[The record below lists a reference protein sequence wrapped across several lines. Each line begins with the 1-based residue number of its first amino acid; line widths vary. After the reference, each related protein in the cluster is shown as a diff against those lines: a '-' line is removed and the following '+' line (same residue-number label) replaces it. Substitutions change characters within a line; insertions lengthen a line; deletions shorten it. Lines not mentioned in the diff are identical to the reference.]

1 VSHRP
6 RRSTLTPFAS
16 GLTAVIAVC
25 GVVGS
30 VGVFGSTPAFAAASG
45 VSAAAGNPVRAQEW
59 WLDSL
64 NVAQAW
70 RTTRGAGVT
79 VAVLGTGV
87 AVRHPDLAGGVATG
101 PDYSGSG
108 RTPDGPFWGID
119 GTQVASVIAGRG
131 HGPGH
136 QSGIV
141 GVAPAARILS
151 VRVNLE
157 FNDPLNSDQAVTRRL
172 PGAIADGITYAVDH
186 GARVIDLPLDP
197 GTFGPAGG
205 GDPAAAGGSRAEQA
219 AVAYALR
226 KSVVLVAPAG
236 DDGDGPGLVNY
247 PAAYTGVIAVGAVS
261 RSSSLAPFSSRRSYV
276 ALTAPGV
283 NLTAATPPAGY
294 AAVSSTSAASGIV
307 AGVAALLLSRFPHLT
322 VAQVTRALT
331 TSTVTPGGTAAAD
344 NAAGPGTG
352 HGTVDAARA
361 VSVAA
366 LFTAAGAATPT
377 SAPTPTPSRPQPSAG
392 RVGAA
397 AHRADVSALAGSL
410 VRAVVAGLGVLIVL
424 VIVLILVMRSRRKR
438 TGSGP
443 YESGRSGIG
452 RSGSGRSGSG
462 RSDLAGAQNPGRNQR
477 TQGTQE
483 PRGAREPQGTRGQHG
498 RRRAGRAPAP
508 SQEPTG
514 LSTTVRRPQLAPPG
528 ALGGPGAPL
537 TPGVPGAPGGL
548 GVPLTPGAPGG
559 PAATG
564 WPAPGGWQGGG
575 LGEIAHPPGQPARP
589 AIAPVA
595 RTANPVRGGRST
607 ADASPPSPPWA
618 PAPEPDQTSGPFP
631 VAAGGSFRPAP
642 GSGLRVPR
650 DVPRPPTFTARPPG
664 PGTPAVPRDFH
675 PTVAR
680 PGFDGPATIPDFAA
694 LDQVTGPAAS
704 APMAG
709 PAASAPLAG
718 PAASAPIA
726 GPAASGPIA
735 SPAAPGQ
742 FSGTTANPAAARPGD
757 GPDVTEK
764 ALGPDVMEAATDP
777 DITRI
782 AGRPRPAGPVYGPD
796 FPTRQGVDFAA
807 APVAT
812 GYPGPARPAEDAATV
827 YPGDAAP
834 YRGDPASYRGE
845 AGPVPAD
852 GWPPAEPPAAGS
864 GSVADPNSIWD
875 LAATDVFPVAPSQPP
890 DDEAPGA
897 S

>member
-6 RRSTLTPFAS
+6 HRSTLTPFAS

-30 VGVFGSTPAFAAASG
+30 LGVLGSAPAFAAAGG
-45 VSAAAGNPVRAQEW
+45 VSASAAGDPVRAQEW

-64 NVAQAW
+64 NVTQAW

-87 AVRHPDLAGGVATG
+87 AARHPDLAGDVATG
-101 PDYSGSG
+101 PDYTGSG
-108 RTPDGPFWGID
+108 RAPGGPFWGID
-119 GTQVASVIAGRG
+119 GTQVASVIAGHG
-131 HGPGH
+131 HGPGR

-157 FNDPLNSDQAVTRRL
+157 FNDPLNSDQSVTRRL

-197 GTFGPAGG
+197 GTFGATSG

-261 RSSSLAPFSSRRSYV
+261 RSGSLAPFSSRRSYV

-283 NLTAATPPAGY
+283 DLTAATPASGY
-294 AAVSSTSAASGIV
+294 AEVSSTSTASGIV

-361 VSVAA
+361 VSLAA
-366 LFTAAGAATPT
+366 LFSAAGAATPT
-377 SAPTPTPSRPQPSAG
+377 PTPTPASATPRPPASAG

-397 AHRADVSALAGSL
+397 AHRTDVSALAGSL
-410 VRAVVAGLGVLIVL
+410 VRDVVAGLGVLIVL
-424 VIVLILVMRSRRKR
+424 VIAAILVMRSRRKR
-438 TGSGP
+438 
-443 YESGRSGIG
+443 
-452 RSGSGRSGSG
+452 SGSG
-462 RSDLAGAQNPGRNQR
+462 RSDPAGAQRPGRNQ
-477 TQGTQE
+477 QVGSAQK
-483 PRGAREPQGTRGQHG
+483 PPGARDPQGTRGQHG
-498 RRRAGRAPAP
+498 RRRTDRAPAA

-514 LSTTVRRPQLAPPG
+514 LSATVRRPQLAPPG
-528 ALGGPGAPL
+528 A
-537 TPGVPGAPGGL
+537 
-548 GVPLTPGAPGG
+548 PLTPGAPPTPGAPG
-559 PAATG
+559 PVGAPGRPAATG

-575 LGEIAHPPGQPARP
+575 LGEIAHPPGPP
-589 AIAPVA
+589 IAPVP
-595 RTANPVRGGRST
+595 RTPNPPRGGRSA
-607 ADASPPSPPWA
+607 ADATPPTPPTPPWA
-618 PAPEPDQTSGPFP
+618 PAPEPDQASNSFP
-631 VAAGGSFRPAP
+631 VALPGSFTPPP

-650 DVPRPPTFTARPPG
+650 DVPRPPTFTARPSSPDTPAVPLG
-664 PGTPAVPRDFH
+664 PGTPAVSRDADTPPPPH
-675 PTVAR
+675 DLYTPAVR
-680 PGFDGPATIPDFAA
+680 PGLDGPAAIPGF
-694 LDQVTGPAAS
+694 T
-704 APMAG
+704 
-709 PAASAPLAG
+709 
-718 PAASAPIA
+718 
-726 GPAASGPIA
+726 
-735 SPAAPGQ
+735 APGQ
-742 FSGTTANPAAARPGD
+742 FSGTTADR
-757 GPDVTEK
+757 PDVTET
-764 ALGPDVMEAATDP
+764 GTGSDVTEAVTDP
-777 DITRI
+777 DITGV
-782 AGRPRPAGPVYGPD
+782 AGRPRTAGPAYGPD
-796 FPTRQGVDFAA
+796 IPARQSVDFAA

-812 GYPGPARPAEDAATV
+812 GYPARPAEDSTTA
-827 YPGDAAP
+827 YPGDPSSYPGDTAYPSDAA
-834 YRGDPASYRGE
+834 A
-845 AGPVPAD
+845 VPAD
-852 GWPPAEPPAAGS
+852 GWPPPESPVPGS
-864 GSVADPNSIWD
+864 NPVADPNSIWD
-875 LAATDVFPVAPSQPP
+875 LAATDVFPVAATQPP

-897 S
+897 SKS

>member
-1 VSHRP
+1 MSHRP

-64 NVAQAW
+64 NVTQAW

-87 AVRHPDLAGGVATG
+87 AARHPDLAGGVATG
-101 PDYSGSG
+101 PDYTGSG

-205 GDPAAAGGSRAEQA
+205 EDPAAAGGSRAEQS

-247 PAAYTGVIAVGAVS
+247 PAAYAGVIAVGAVS
-261 RSSSLAPFSSRRSYV
+261 RSGGLAPFSSRRSYV

-331 TSTVTPGGTAAAD
+331 TSTVTPSGTAAAD

-377 SAPTPTPSRPQPSAG
+377 AAPTPTPSRPQPSAS
-392 RVGAA
+392 RAGAA
-397 AHRADVSALAGSL
+397 ADRADVSALAGSL

-443 YESGRSGIG
+443 TWPGPSESG

-462 RSDLAGAQNPGRNQR
+462 RSDLAGAQRPGRNQR
-477 TQGTQE
+477 TQGAQE

-514 LSTTVRRPQLAPPG
+514 LSTTVLRGPQLAPPG
-528 ALGGPGAPL
+528 ALGGPGVPL
-537 TPGVPGAPGGL
+537 TPGAL
-548 GVPLTPGAPGG
+548 GAPGG

-595 RTANPVRGGRST
+595 RTANPLRGGRST

-631 VAAGGSFRPAP
+631 VASTGSFRPPP

-664 PGTPAVPRDFH
+664 PGIPAVPRDLH

-704 APMAG
+704 G
-709 PAASAPLAG
+709 
-718 PAASAPIA
+718 PIA
-726 GPAASGPIA
+726 GPAASGYA
-735 SPAAPGQ
+735 AGPAESGYAAGPATAGQ
-742 FSGTTANPAAARPGD
+742 FSGTTANPAAAGPGD
-757 GPDVTEK
+757 RPDVTEK

-777 DITRI
+777 DMTRI
-782 AGRPRPAGPVYGPD
+782 AGRPRSAGPVSGPD

-812 GYPGPARPAEDAATV
+812 SQPGPARPAEDAATV

-834 YRGDPASYRGE
+834 YLGE
-845 AGPVPAD
+845 AAPRPAD
-852 GWPPAEPPAAGS
+852 GWPPAEPPAPGS